1 MKKLEPTS
9 SPLVQAGPSEGRSE
23 LVPRERREMFYL
35 VSPRSR
41 AHTTALWLMS
51 AALVLLLGAV
61 GFLLYQTKE
70 RDGIAAGNIERFER
84 QVQRLDAGI
93 SPESRRQRLALA
105 ARDQIL
111 LANPKLGLE
120 EAYRYAELLLE
131 ATQASAS
138 VSPLLLLSMGTVG
151 SGYDP
156 RAIGSDDGRGLYQIR
171 PTQGRMLVRS
181 LKWEFREEM
190 LLDPE
195 VNTRL
200 AVLLLD
206 VLFTE
211 HGDRKLVLADYYGGA
226 QSAGLLAQSEEDVP
240 PETRL
245 RIHQVSSLYED
256 LETRLA
262 DAVEAPISTAAQ

>member
-1 MKKLEPTS
+1 
-9 SPLVQAGPSEGRSE
+9 
-23 LVPRERREMFYL
+23 MFYL

-41 AHTTALWLMS
+41 AHTMALWLMS
-51 AALVLLLGAV
+51 AALLLLVGAV
-61 GFLLYQTKE
+61 AFLLFQTNE

-84 QVQRLDAGI
+84 QIQRLDAGI
-93 SPESRRQRLALA
+93 SPETRRQRLVLA

-111 LANPKLGLE
+111 LANPKLGIE
-120 EAYRYAELLLE
+120 EAYRYAELVVE
-131 ATQASAS
+131 TTQDSAS
-138 VSPLLLLSMGTVG
+138 VSPLLLLAMGTVG

-156 RAIGSDDGRGLYQIR
+156 TAIGPDDGRGLYQIR

-181 LKWEFREEM
+181 LKWEYREEL
-190 LLDPE
+190 LLDPD

-200 AVLLLD
+200 AVVLLD

-211 HGDRKLVLADYYGGA
+211 HGDLKLVLADYYGGA

-245 RIHQVSSLYED
+245 RIHEVTSLFED
-256 LETRLA
+256 LTARFA
-262 DAVEAPISTAAQ
+262 DVVESPVSDAAQ

>member
-1 MKKLEPTS
+1 
-9 SPLVQAGPSEGRSE
+9 
-23 LVPRERREMFYL
+23 MFYL

-41 AHTTALWLMS
+41 AQTTALWLMS
-51 AALVLLLGAV
+51 AALLLLLGAV
-61 GFLLYQTKE
+61 GFLLFQTSE

-93 SPESRRQRLALA
+93 SPETRRQRLVLA

-111 LANPKLGLE
+111 LVNSKLGIE
-120 EAYRYAELLLE
+120 EAYRYAELLVE
-131 ATQASAS
+131 TTQGSAS
-138 VSPLLLLSMGTVG
+138 VSPLLLLSMGSVG

-156 RAIGSDDGRGLYQIR
+156 KAIGLDDGRGLYQIR
-171 PTQGRMLVRS
+171 PTRGRMLARS
-181 LKWEFREEM
+181 LKWEYREEM

-211 HGDRKLVLADYYGGA
+211 HGELKLVLADYYGGA
-226 QSAGLLAQSEEDVP
+226 QSAGLLAQSEEVVP
-240 PETRL
+240 AETRL
-245 RIHQVSSLYED
+245 RIHEVTSLYQD
-256 LETRLA
+256 LEARLT
-262 DAVEAPISTAAQ
+262 DLVEGPVSTAAQ